1 VESDGGEITVTAE
14 ENGLRFIFTNTG
26 EKSFKETFVN
36 GVELLRKENEDA
48 TTVAAI
54 DLSAETD
61 KKIEIFYP
69 LVQKDKNY
77 VFIFQG
83 HYSTMESRSIELPPV
98 KAKGGI
104 GHIIYPNLEKVYA
117 VTTYNTST
125 NKVKMT
131 LSDNTWVEKNS
142 SRMKNGKTRVNC
154 YWTHGNDSD
163 EVTWSE
169 EYGWTIGL
177 TDEGINAQMP
187 KTDYSQIEF
196 NKNFNFAY
204 CSTHSVYPDQF
215 FTQISYVFELP
226 AGTGQIH
233 ITEWRTKQFLSKIV
247 TIPADKI
254 VHEVARCSVSDVDN
268 SFYIYINLYSDKT
281 FSLSFYDES
290 DNYTW
295 CRYTVGKYTGEIKE
309 GGTIKMTA
317 VGCYA
322 VTEGKVYYDDTSTFT
337 LKLSGNTSPET
348 LNQRS
353 SFPTYFSTDNTL
365 EYTLK
370 YPITF

>member
-1 VESDGGEITVTAE
+1 
-14 ENGLRFIFTNTG
+14 
-26 EKSFKETFVN
+26 
-36 GVELLRKENEDA
+36 
-48 TTVAAI
+48 
-54 DLSAETD
+54 
-61 KKIEIFYP
+61 
-69 LVQKDKNY
+69 
-77 VFIFQG
+77 
-83 HYSTMESRSIELPPV
+83 
-98 KAKGGI
+98 
-104 GHIIYPNLEKVYA
+104 
-117 VTTYNTST
+117 
-125 NKVKMT
+125 
-131 LSDNTWVEKNS
+131 
-142 SRMKNGKTRVNC
+142 
-154 YWTHGNDSD
+154 
-163 EVTWSE
+163 
-169 EYGWTIGL
+169 
-177 TDEGINAQMP
+177 MP

-204 CSTHSVYPDQF
+204 CSDDSVYPDQF

-226 AGTGQIH
+226 AGTSQKN

-247 TIPADKI
+247 TIPEDKI

-281 FSLSFYDES
+281 FSLSFYKLANDTYS
-290 DNYTW
+290 TW
-295 CRYTVGKYTGEIKE
+295 CRYTVGKYTGEIKD

-353 SFPTYFSTDNTL
+353 SFPTYFSTTNTL